1 MKTNLKII
9 ATAIIVWILR
19 VAVILP
25 FLNEEGGFTLEAGK
39 GLPLIVDYFFST
51 LFFTMIVLM
60 FVVTYWFLSQSS
72 VKSYV
77 NTGLKITLL
86 FFATFIVIDLIV
98 EIGVFKRTFL
108 GYIESIFIDYSPLLI
123 PYFTGFIIN
132 KIQIKN
138 YYK

>member
-9 ATAIIVWILR
+9 ATAIVVWILR

-51 LFFTMIVLM
+51 LFFVMIALM
-60 FVVTYWFLSQSS
+60 FVVTYWFLPKSS
-72 VKSYV
+72 VQSYAK
-77 NTGLKITLL
+77 TGLKITLL
-86 FFATFIVIDLIV
+86 FFATFFVVDLIV

-108 GYIESIFIDYSPLLI
+108 GYIESVFIDYSPLLI
-123 PYFTGFIIN
+123 PYFTGLIVQ
-132 KIQIKN
+132 KIQTIN
-138 YYK
+138 

>member
-9 ATAIIVWILR
+9 ATAIVVWILR

-51 LFFTMIVLM
+51 LFFVMIALM
-60 FVVTYWFLSQSS
+60 FVVTYWFLPKNSMQSYA
-72 VKSYV
+72 K
-77 NTGLKITLL
+77 TGLKITLL
-86 FFATFIVIDLIV
+86 FFTTFIVVDLIV

-108 GYIESIFIDYSPLLI
+108 GYIESVFIDYSPLLI
-123 PYFTGFIIN
+123 PYFTGLIVQ
-132 KIQIKN
+132 KIQSKN
-138 YYK
+138 S

>member
-9 ATAIIVWILR
+9 ATAIVIWILR

-51 LFFTMIVLM
+51 LFFVMIALM
-60 FVVTYWFLSQSS
+60 FVVTYWFLPKSSEQSYA
-72 VKSYV
+72 K
-77 NTGLKITLL
+77 TGLNITLL
-86 FFATFIVIDLIV
+86 FFATFIVVDLIV

-108 GYIESIFIDYSPLLI
+108 GYIESVFIDYSPLLI
-123 PYFTGFIIN
+123 PYFTGLIVQ
-132 KIQIKN
+132 KIQSKN
-138 YYK
+138 